1 MRIQDERNGET
12 IKEQPAFAH
21 TFRHVY
27 QFILQATDGD
37 TGAASAMFQD
47 ISQESYQRNC
57 SLYRVAGCGRTKG
70 ATKLD
75 GAQVGL
81 EGVVSKRPGSR
92 HLYGR
97 TREWLKM
104 KNPGSTSG
112 GSARPK
118 GAGGERGRLVRMVRP
133 EWPYAA
139 ACKQIL
145 SDESDGRSEEG
156 QIADEV

>member
-1 MRIQDERNGET
+1 MRIQDERNGEM

-21 TFRHVY
+21 TFRHASLFFKPRMV
-27 QFILQATDGD
+27 IRALQVRCF
-37 TGAASAMFQD
+37 SD
-47 ISQESYQRNC
+47 ISRESYQRNC

-70 ATKLD
+70 AAKLD

-81 EGVVSKRPGSR
+81 EGVVSKRSGSR

-118 GAGGERGRLVRMVRP
+118 RAGGDDT
-133 EWPYAA
+133 AA
-139 ACKQIL
+139 ISRA
-145 SDESDGRSEEG
+145 
-156 QIADEV
+156 AV

>member
-1 MRIQDERNGET
+1 MCTSLFFKPRMVTR
-12 IKEQPAFAH
+12 P
-21 TFRHVY
+21 
-27 QFILQATDGD
+27 LQVRCF
-37 TGAASAMFQD
+37 SD

-70 ATKLD
+70 AAKLD

-97 TREWLKM
+97 TCEWLKM

-112 GSARPK
+112 GSART
-118 GAGGERGRLVRMVRP
+118 GVER
-133 EWPYAA
+133 
-139 ACKQIL
+139 
-145 SDESDGRSEEG
+145 
-156 QIADEV
+156 